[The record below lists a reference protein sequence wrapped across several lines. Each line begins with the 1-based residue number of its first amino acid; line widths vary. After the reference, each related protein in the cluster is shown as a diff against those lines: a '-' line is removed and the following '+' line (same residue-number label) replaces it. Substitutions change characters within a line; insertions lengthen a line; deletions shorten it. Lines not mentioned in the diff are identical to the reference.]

1 MVDLNELRIFADVV
15 TAGGF
20 SAASRRTGIPTS
32 TLSRR
37 VARLEQRLGVQLLHR
52 DSRNFSVTEF
62 GGMLHEHC
70 LAMMQAA
77 QTGIDRLHELTG
89 EPSGTIRISC
99 PVVLANLFVGK
110 IAAAFALAHPGV
122 RIAFEATTRSIDPVN
137 DRYDVAIQAAFE
149 ELPDSQAIARKLG
162 HAEMSLVA
170 SPALFRDSSPPDHPD
185 RLSGFDCIGF
195 GTADQECAWNLWGPD
210 GRRFEHRFRPRFVS
224 DSLLV
229 AKDAAIAGIGI
240 VRLSTS
246 ILRDDLSAGRLVR
259 VLDDWSL
266 PHVVF
271 HALYPP
277 RRSIGSA
284 AIRFV
289 DFLAERFQPERF
301 AMGLLEFEEQFSL
314 DPAAAVSGGAGAPTG
329 RPVSRSVRWP
339 IA

>member
-1 MVDLNELRIFADVV
+1 MIDLNELRIFADVV

-37 VARLEQRLGVQLLHR
+37 VARLEERLGVQLLHR
-52 DSRNFSVTEF
+52 DSRNFRVSEF
-62 GGMLHEHC
+62 GEMLHDHC
-70 LAMMQAA
+70 LSMIRAA
-77 QTGIDRLHELTG
+77 QSGIEKLEELTG

-110 IAAAFALAHPGV
+110 IAAAFALAHPSL
-122 RIAFEATTRSIDPVN
+122 RIVFEAITRQIDPVD

-149 ELPDSQAIARKLG
+149 ELPDSKAIARKIG
-162 HAEMSLVA
+162 QVEMSLVA
-170 SPALFRDSSPPDHPD
+170 SPALLRSRGPLRHPD
-185 RLSGFDCIGF
+185 QLSGYDGIGF
-195 GTADQECAWNLWGPD
+195 GTDDQECTWSLLGAD

-229 AKDAAIAGIGI
+229 AKDAAISGVGVA
-240 VRLSTS
+240 RLSTS
-246 ILRDDLSAGRLVR
+246 LLREDLAAGRLVR
-259 VLDDWSL
+259 LLEDWTL
-266 PHVVF
+266 PVITF
-271 HALYPP
+271 YALYPP

-301 AMGLLEFEEQFSL
+301 EVGMLDFEEQFSL
-314 DPAAAVSGGAGAPTG
+314 APGTDPHGPAGARNSVDPAVG
-329 RPVSRSVRWP
+329 R
-339 IA
+339 